1 MILLMMLMIGLMIK
15 TISQQRCG
23 YKRGRRGQCRI
34 RGRVGF
40 IRVSV
45 VGIKCTMLLLFV
57 LSKTMFAIIIV
68 SLWYG

>member
-40 IRVSV
+40 IRGSV

-57 LSKTMFAIIIV
+57 LSKTMFAIISV